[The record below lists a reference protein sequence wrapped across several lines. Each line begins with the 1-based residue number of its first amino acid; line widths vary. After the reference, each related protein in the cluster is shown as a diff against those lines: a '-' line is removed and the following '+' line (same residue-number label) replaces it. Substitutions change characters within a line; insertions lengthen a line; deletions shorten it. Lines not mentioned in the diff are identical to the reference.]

1 MDPTTRDPGRV
12 LPDHHLTDLA
22 EMEIR
27 RLRKMGGQTLM
38 NREVIRRMRH
48 LRGCRHKGERWR
60 ALMDRG
66 IEILQAMPGDAKA

>member
-1 MDPTTRDPGRV
+1 MTDPTTRDPGRV

-27 RLRKMGGQTLM
+27 RLRKMQGQTLTDC
-38 NREVIRRMRH
+38 EVIRRMRH

-60 ALMDRG
+60 AMMDRG
-66 IEILQAMPGDAKA
+66 IELLQGRSG